1 MANSTSKVDSEPRNA
16 ISVLLQLTRVLT
28 EDPPLEEALRAITD
42 AALCILP
49 GDHASLRLLD
59 AGNKA
64 LLCGARSGVGL
75 DHRPITFKPG
85 DGVMGWAVAN
95 GQSVRVDDTA
105 ADERFLFSS
114 DQGFAVR
121 SLLVEPLKSAGR
133 VIGVLS
139 VSAAAPHAFSDEDQL
154 LCRLLA
160 NCSVPPNERARLE
173 RLAMTD
179 DMTLA
184 YNVRYMMP
192 RLKEEIERARRNG
205 LPLSVALMDL
215 DHFKNVNDAYGHAVG
230 DHVLRLFANEVR
242 SHVRRIDVLV
252 RRGGEE
258 FLLIMPQT
266 GTDQARAMADRIRQT
281 LAENPLRIE
290 DEGDIDDGLSIHQT
304 VSIGVATWDGAEQAE
319 ALERRADAAMYAS
332 KTSGRDRV
340 SVAPLPLPGSLARQ
354 SEDLSLP
361 RGTW

>member
-1 MANSTSKVDSEPRNA
+1 MANSISKIDTDPRNA
-16 ISVLLQLTRVLT
+16 ITVLLQLTRALT
-28 EDPPLEEALRAITD
+28 EDTPLEDALRAITD
-42 AALCILP
+42 AALRILP

-75 DHRPITFKPG
+75 EHQPITFKPG
-85 DGVMGWAVAN
+85 VGVMGWAVEN

-105 ADERFLFSS
+105 TDERFLSSS

-121 SLLVEPLKSAGR
+121 SLLVEPLRSAGR

-139 VSAAAPHAFSDEDQL
+139 VSAAAPQAFTDDDQL

-192 RLKEEIERARRNG
+192 RLREEMERARRNG
-205 LPLSVALMDL
+205 SPLSVAQMDL
-215 DHFKNVNDAYGHAVG
+215 DHFKSVNDEHGHAVG
-230 DHVLRLFANEVR
+230 DNVLRQFADEVR

-266 GTDQARAMADRIRQT
+266 STEQAKATADRIRQT
-281 LAENPLRIE
+281 MATAPLSL
-290 DEGDIDDGLSIHQT
+290 EGGLTIRQT
-304 VSIGVATWDGAEQAE
+304 VSIGVATWDGVEPPE

-340 SVAPLPLPGSLARQ
+340 SVAPSPLPPAPVGRG
-354 SEDLSLP
+354 EDLSAK
-361 RGTW
+361 RGTC